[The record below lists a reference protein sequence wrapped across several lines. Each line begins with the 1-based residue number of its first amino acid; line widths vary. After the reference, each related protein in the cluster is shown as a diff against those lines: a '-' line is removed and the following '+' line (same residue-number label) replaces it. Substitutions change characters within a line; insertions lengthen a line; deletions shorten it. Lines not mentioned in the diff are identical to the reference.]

1 MATSRQKKSPTKHS
15 NSKSRRQKSSTANK
29 IKFYIFTGLK
39 LIFAGT
45 LLVCLFL
52 LIKYGNMTLEYKDY
66 AAKLV
71 SDASAFKSS
80 LTTIVY
86 DSNGETIANLCAE
99 KDSYYLD
106 DDDIPYLV
114 KRAFITSED
123 RKFYEHDGV
132 DYLAIGRAFI
142 ALLKN
147 DGEITQGGSTITQQL
162 ARNIF
167 LSHEVSIERKV
178 KEMFIATELEN
189 AYTKD
194 EILEFYINNI
204 YFGNGFYGIEAA
216 SRGYFDKTITELT
229 YSQMLFLCAIPNS
242 PSKYDP
248 FTNIDATLSR
258 RNLLAK
264 QLYEQGEI
272 DISLYTEITTETIN
286 LNPSKDIKHD
296 YVETFVRY
304 CATRE
309 LMKARGFTFL
319 SEFSSKET
327 EKAYNEHYTEEYN
340 YCNNLLFTGGYRIYS
355 TIDMTKQTQ
364 LQNTVNNTLAN
375 YTSVNEDG
383 IYELQASATT
393 IDNLTGFVVA
403 IVGGRQQEHA
413 GYSLNRAFQSY
424 RQPGSSIK
432 PLIVYTPAFERNYT
446 PDTIVLDEKFD
457 GGPVNADKS
466 YLGQITIRTAVEKS
480 KNTVAWK
487 IFDAIGAKTCLEYLV
502 DMGYKRIVREDYVP
516 AASIGGF
523 TYGTSSYEMATGFST
538 LANNGIY
545 RTPTCILKITDASG
559 NVILDNTGN
568 KDNNQLIYEEN
579 AANTMTNVL
588 KGVLTRGTGRK
599 YQVKNAICA
608 AKTGTTNNNYDSWF
622 VGYSYYYTTSV
633 WCGYD
638 MPKSMADGTATTF
651 AGKIWNSYMTYL
663 HDNLPQID
671 IGSYIDTPGLDT
683 DIETPEIGTDENGNP
698 IDPSTESPTD
708 EHGNIIENTT
718 SNSTDNETDTTPPA
732 GSADGSD
739 IETDTYIPDDIQSGT
754 YEEETTASVIP
765 LP

>member
-1 MATSRQKKSPTKHS
+1 MATRKTKKSPTKH
-15 NSKSRRQKSSTANK
+15 NSSKRRSSSTASK
-29 IKFYIFTGLK
+29 VKFYVFTGLK

-52 LIKYGNMTLEYKDY
+52 LIKYGKMTLDYKEY

-71 SDASAFKSS
+71 SDSSVFKSS
-80 LTTIVY
+80 LTTVVY
-86 DSNGETIANLCAE
+86 DSNGEVIANLCAE

-106 DDDIPYLV
+106 SEDIPYLV
-114 KRAFITSED
+114 KRTFIISED
-123 RKFYEHDGV
+123 RKFYDHDGL
-132 DYLAIGRAFI
+132 DYMAIGRAFM
-142 ALLKN
+142 ALLMN
-147 DGEITQGGSTITQQL
+147 DGEVTQGGSTITQQL

-204 YFGNGFYGIEAA
+204 YYGNGFYGIEAA
-216 SRGYFDKTITELT
+216 ARGYFNKTITELS

-248 FTNIDATLSR
+248 FTNIDATLAR
-258 RNLLAK
+258 RDLLAK
-264 QLYEQGEI
+264 QLYEQEEI
-272 DISLYTEITTETIN
+272 DISLYTEITTETIT
-286 LNPSKDIKHD
+286 LCPSEDIKHD

-319 SEFSSKET
+319 YEFSSKES
-327 EKAYNEHYTEEYN
+327 EEAYNEYYTEEYN
-340 YCNNLLFTGGYRIYS
+340 YCNNLLFTGGYRIYT
-355 TIDMTKQTQ
+355 TIDLTKQAE
-364 LQNTVNNTLAN
+364 LQATVNDTLSD
-375 YTSVNEDG
+375 YTTTNEEG
-383 IYELQASATT
+383 VYELQASATT

-403 IVGGRQQEHA
+403 IVGGREQEHT

-432 PLIVYTPAFERNYT
+432 PLIVYTPAFERGYT

-457 GGPVNADKS
+457 GGPSNADKS
-466 YLGQITIRTAVEKS
+466 YLGEITVRTAVEKS

-487 IFDAIGAKTCLEYLV
+487 IFDTLGAYTCLDYLV
-502 DMGYKRIVREDYVP
+502 QMDFKKIVSEDYVP

-523 TYGTSSYEMATGFST
+523 TYGMSSYEMATGFST
-538 LANNGIY
+538 LANSGVY
-545 RTPTCILKITDASG
+545 RNPTCILKITDEDG

-568 KDNNQLIYEEN
+568 TSSSRVIYEEN
-579 AANTMTNVL
+579 ASNTMTNVL
-588 KGVLTRGTGRK
+588 KGVLTSGTGRR
-599 YQVKNAICA
+599 YQISNAICA

-638 MPKSMADGTATTF
+638 MPRSMADGTATTF
-651 AGKIWNSYMTYL
+651 AGTIWNTYMTYL
-663 HDNLPQID
+663 HNDLPQID
-671 IGSYIDTPGLDT
+671 IGSYVDTPGLES
-683 DIETPEIGTDENGNP
+683 DIPDEERETDEFGNF
-698 IDPSTESPTD
+698 IGDSTESPTD
-708 EHGNIIENTT
+708 EHGNLIETGT
-718 SNSTDNETDTTPPA
+718 SDGASGDGEEDTTIAP

-739 IETDTYIPDDIQSGT
+739 IETDPYIPDDIVSGS

>member
-1 MATSRQKKSPTKHS
+1 MATSRQKKSTTKHR
-15 NSKSRRQKSSTANK
+15 NSKNRRQKNPTASK

-39 LIFAGT
+39 LLFAGT

-52 LIKYGNMTLEYKDY
+52 LIKYGKMTLDYKDY

-71 SDASAFKSS
+71 SDTSAFKSS

-106 DDDIPYLV
+106 GDEIPYLI

-132 DYLAIGRAFI
+132 DYLAVGRAFI

-194 EILEFYINNI
+194 QILEFYINNI

-216 SRGYFDKTITELT
+216 SRGYFNKTITELT

-272 DISLYTEITTETIN
+272 DITIYTEITTETIN

-319 SEFSSKET
+319 SEFSSAET

-340 YCNNLLFTGGYRIYS
+340 YCNNLLFTGGYRIYT
-355 TIDMTKQTQ
+355 TIDMNKQAQ
-364 LQNTVNNTLAN
+364 LQTTVNATLAN
-375 YTSVNEDG
+375 YTSTNKDG

-413 GYSLNRAFQSY
+413 GYSLNRAFQSF

-432 PLIVYTPAFERNYT
+432 PLIVYTPAFERKYT

-457 GGPVNADKS
+457 GGPVNSDKS
-466 YLGQITIRTAVEKS
+466 YLGPITIRLAVEKS

-487 IFDAIGAKTCLEYLV
+487 IFDTIGAHTCLDYLV
-502 DMGYKRIVREDYVP
+502 KMGYKRIVKEDYVP

-523 TYGTSSYEMATGFST
+523 TYGTSSYEMATGFAT
-538 LANNGIY
+538 LANSGTY
-545 RTPTCILKITDASG
+545 RTPTCILKISDESG

-568 KDNNQLIYEEN
+568 KNNNQNIYEEN

-588 KGVLTRGTGRK
+588 KGVLTKGTGRK

-651 AGKIWNSYMTYL
+651 AGTIWNSYMTYL
-663 HDNLPQID
+663 HTDLPQID
-671 IGSYIDTPGLDT
+671 IGTYVDTPGLDT
-683 DIETPEIGTDENGNP
+683 DIDSPEIETDENGNP
-698 IDPSTESPTD
+698 MDTSTESPTD
-708 EHGNIIENTT
+708 EQGNIIEDST
-718 SNSTDNETDTTPPA
+718 SNNTDDETTPPA
-732 GSADGSD
+732 GSADGSE

-754 YEEETTASVIP
+754 YEEETTATVIP